1 VLSSIIGT
9 IIVGAIIGALGRLI
23 LPGKQNIS
31 ILVTIVIGIVAS
43 LVGGIILGLTAY
55 KNNNGGIPWISLIVG
70 AILAAIG
77 ITVYG
82 RMSHSKA
89 WPPRNLITTGPATS
103 AGPVVASY
111 RLTCRVVVRPLRP
124 TAPAVASGACARR

>member
-1 VLSSIIGT
+1 VVDPLTAALGQKEALTCSAPSSEP

-55 KNNNGGIPWISLIVG
+55 KNDNGGIPWISLIVG

-89 WPPRNLITTGPATS
+89 
-103 AGPVVASY
+103 
-111 RLTCRVVVRPLRP
+111 
-124 TAPAVASGACARR
+124 